1 MSNSFQSCGLKHAR
15 LLCPWDSPGKNIG
28 VGCHFLLQGIF
39 LTQGLNPGLP
49 HCRLVLHCWG
59 RGEAPNRISRDCQ
72 ISSGVKEWTHPWMRT
87 IMWIKR
93 GFYLAQHPPWLL
105 LDPLH
110 TSQRPHV
117 FPSGPFSGV
126 IMTDMVDLA
135 MNSLPLKLHTVSAT
149 WFSGPSKVSFF
160 IGKRVQVPQCFE
172 HLTEADF
179 MELLPSLYGFILF
192 RTIRFITI
200 CISKK
205 RKDAEVYRSLADSLW
220 SSHKWNQRQTFWYPL
235 EGLLVPL

>member
-28 VGCHFLLQGIF
+28 VGCHSLLQGIF

-49 HCRLVLHCWG
+49 HCRPVLHRWG
-59 RGEAPNRISRDCQ
+59 RGEAPNSISRDCQ
-72 ISSGVKEWTHPWMRT
+72 ISSGVKEWTHPWKRT

-135 MNSLPLKLHTVSAT
+135 MNSLPLKLHVVSAT
-149 WFSGPSKVSFF
+149 WFSGSSKVFF
-160 IGKRVQVPQCFE
+160 YRKESSGPRVLWAFDGGWFHGTPPF
-172 HLTEADF
+172 
-179 MELLPSLYGFILF
+179 
-192 RTIRFITI
+192 
-200 CISKK
+200 
-205 RKDAEVYRSLADSLW
+205 SLW
-220 SSHKWNQRQTFWYPL
+220 FHFVQNHQIYNYLYF
-235 EGLLVPL
+235 